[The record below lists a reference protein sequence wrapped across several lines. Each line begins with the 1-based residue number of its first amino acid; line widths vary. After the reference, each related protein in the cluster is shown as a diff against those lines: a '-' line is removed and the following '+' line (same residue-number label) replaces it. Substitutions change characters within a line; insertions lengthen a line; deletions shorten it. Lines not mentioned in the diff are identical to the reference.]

1 MFGIPGLD
9 RLGLVHTLFGL
20 AALLAGG
27 AVVIGR
33 KGTRIHRRIGRG
45 YLAAMLLLNVTALM
59 IYDLYGRFGPF
70 HAAALISLA
79 TVLAGIV
86 PILRRRPQ
94 GTWMELHATFMSWS
108 YVGLIAAFIAEIA
121 THVPGVRFGWG
132 VAVATIAAVGVGAAL
147 IHGRVPRI
155 LRELTQ

>member
-9 RLGLVHTLFGL
+9 GLGFVHTLLGL
-20 AALLAGG
+20 AALLAGC
-27 AVVIGR
+27 AVVIGP
-33 KGTRIHRRIGRG
+33 KGTRIHRSIGRG
-45 YLAAMLLLNVTALM
+45 YVAAMLMLNVTALL

-70 HAAALISLA
+70 HVAALVSLA

-86 PILRRRPQ
+86 PMLRRRPHA
-94 GTWMELHATFMSWS
+94 TWMELHATFMSWS

-132 VAVATIAAVGVGAAL
+132 VGAATIAAVGVGAVL

-155 LRELTQ
+155 LREMAR